1 MNNYILIFV
10 LFFSF
15 NLFCQNKS
23 NFNLNIP
30 HETTIYSSEDTII
43 GFPLITNHDFNFLIN
58 NSFSE
63 FSDFNNAVL
72 TFDFTDYVKKNKP
85 LSFNFFSENNL
96 LYLGI
101 PKIKSY
107 SAFGF
112 KFSSYFDLDLSG
124 EIINLLWNGN
134 SQFAD
139 EIIHFNNNTSS
150 FLQYS
155 SLFFQYSSVLSQNLM
170 YGLRVSLLH
179 GINYFDLNKG
189 NFSLQSYTNSTT
201 PYSSLIQTDIF
212 FESSRANIFGISN
225 PGLSFNFGL
234 NYSLRKFQFLFDL
247 HNLGFIYWNKRT
259 SQHSSVSDY
268 LFNGVNYTMDQI
280 LTEEISTTID
290 SLENI
295 FALNNISSN
304 SFFSY
309 TPIKIRFM
317 SIYNLNFST
326 KFFVDYKLI
335 QNSSSKFRHYVF
347 FGLDKFIQ
355 KNTSLKLAY
364 NINEYSFDNFKFS
377 ITRKFKNYLVSI
389 NTNNLISILN
399 INKSNYFN
407 LQFGVYYFF

>member
-15 NLFCQNKS
+15 NLYCQNKS

-30 HETTIYSSEDTII
+30 HETTIYSSGDTII
-43 GFPLITNHDFNFLIN
+43 GLPLITNHDFNFLIN

-72 TFDFTDYVKKNKP
+72 TFDFTDYVKRNKP
-85 LSFNFFSENNL
+85 LSFNFYSENNL
-96 LYLGI
+96 LYFGI

-112 KFSSYFDLDLSG
+112 KFSSYFDLDLSS
-124 EIINLLWNGN
+124 EIINLFWNGN

-179 GINYFDLNKG
+179 GVNYFDLNKG

-201 PYSSLIQTDIF
+201 PYSSQIQTDIL

-234 NYSLRKFQFLFDL
+234 NYSFRKFQFLFDL

-259 SQHSSVSDY
+259 SQHSSESDY

-280 LTEEISTTID
+280 LTEEINTTIN
-290 SLENI
+290 SLEST

-309 TPIKIRFM
+309 TPMRIRFM
-317 SIYNLNFST
+317 SIYNLNLST
-326 KFFVDYKLI
+326 NFFIDYKLV
-335 QNSSSKFRHYVF
+335 QNLSFKFRHYAF
-347 FGLDKFIQ
+347 FGLDKYIQ

-364 NINEYSFDNFKFS
+364 NINEYSFDNFKLS

-389 NTNNLISILN
+389 NTNNLISMLN
-399 INKSNYFN
+399 ITKPNYFN

>member
-1 MNNYILIFV
+1 M
-10 LFFSF
+10 
-15 NLFCQNKS
+15 
-23 NFNLNIP
+23 
-30 HETTIYSSEDTII
+30 YSSEDTII

-58 NSFSE
+58 NSLSD
-63 FSDFNNAVL
+63 FSDFNNKVL
-72 TFDFTDYVKKNKP
+72 TFDFTDYVKKNRP
-85 LSFNFFSENNL
+85 LSLNFFSENNL

-107 SAFGF
+107 CAFGF
-112 KFSSYFDLDLSG
+112 KFSSYFDLDLSE
-124 EIINLLWNGN
+124 EIIKLFWNGN
-134 SQFAD
+134 SQFTD
-139 EIIHFNNNTSS
+139 NIIDFNNNTSS
-150 FLQYS
+150 LLQYS
-155 SLFFQYSSVLSQNLM
+155 SFFFQYSSVFSQNLM

-179 GINYFDLNKG
+179 GINYFDLNRG
-189 NFSLQSYTNSTT
+189 NFSLQSSTNSTT
-201 PYSSLIQTDIF
+201 PYSTQIQTDIF
-212 FESSRANIFGISN
+212 FESSRANIFGVSN

-259 SQHSSVSDY
+259 SQHSSESDY
-268 LFNGVNYTMDQI
+268 LFNGVDYTMEQI
-280 LTEEISTTID
+280 LTEEINTTID

-309 TPIKIRFM
+309 TPMRIRFM
-317 SIYNLNFST
+317 SSYNLNFST
-326 KFFVDYKLI
+326 NFFIDYKLI
-335 QNSSSKFRHYVF
+335 QNSSSKFRHYAF
-347 FGLDKFIQ
+347 IGLDKYLQ

-377 ITRKFKNYLVSI
+377 ITSKFKNYLVSI

-399 INKSNYFN
+399 ISKSNYFN